1 MQRFER
7 MNAATHYIED
17 GILDCIDGRQASR
30 ITCCSAFH
38 FQRIYACATG
48 VSLGEYVRRRR
59 MTLAAGGYARRGRG
73 ASIGLR
79 IPSPPLCAPLAAC
92 TAYRRGSLRCRIERR
107 EGFRIVGLGAPL
119 SEQIE
124 ENFRRVPKMWESA
137 VRTGALARLQNL
149 IQGQP
154 ACLLGV
160 TARVGEAWRYWIA
173 VASDADASSGLESC
187 EIPATT
193 RAIFPFRSGM
203 PGAIA

>member
-1 MQRFER
+1 MRAFGGVHGVSPSAAKAGGVLLRGYAPLRFQ
-7 MNAATHYIED
+7 AA
-17 GILDCIDGRQASR
+17 
-30 ITCCSAFH
+30 CSA
-38 FQRIYACATG
+38 
-48 VSLGEYVRRRR
+48 E
-59 MTLAAGGYARRGRG
+59 
-73 ASIGLR
+73 
-79 IPSPPLCAPLAAC
+79 APLR
-92 TAYRRGSLRCRIERR
+92 YRIERR

-137 VRTGALARLQNL
+137 VRTGALERLQNL